1 METVK
6 FKNRIKALSL
16 FANVGMAETYLKE
29 LGIDVVVANELLPER
44 GKFYSHLYPDTNMIV
59 GDITDASVF
68 NTVVEE
74 ATKCGVE
81 MILATPPC
89 QGMSCAGSKDPL
101 DPRNFLIYYAVEA
114 VKAIRPRFVLFENV
128 TMQQHTQILYND
140 EYIFIPDYVEK
151 ELCEH
156 YHFNKNRIVNS
167 MDYGV
172 PQSRQRYIYLMVR
185 NDESV
190 EWEFP
195 QKDDHIITMRDAI
208 GDLPS
213 LDPCVRE
220 ESEKWRFPDYE
231 KKRQAGLAISKWH
244 YPPTHSWKQIEWMI
258 HTPSGTSAFKNETFY
273 PMTKGRRIK
282 GAPRTYMRMFWDK
295 PATTI
300 MQNSGVISAFS
311 TVHPGRPIVESD
323 NDQERIYSD
332 ARALSIYELL
342 ILSSL
347 PLDWNIP
354 EWADDVL
361 IRKVIGEGIPPLLI
375 KRAVE
380 SLIIGGQYDR

>member
-1 METVK
+1 MGIVK

-16 FANVGMAETYLKE
+16 FANVGMAETYLAE
-29 LGIDVVVANELLPER
+29 LGVDVIIANELLPER

-59 GDITDASVF
+59 GDITDISVF
-68 NTVVEE
+68 STVVQE

-89 QGMSCAGSKDPL
+89 QGMSCAGSKNPL

-128 TMQQHTQILYND
+128 TMQQHTQILYNG
-140 EYIFIPDYVEK
+140 EYVFIPDYVEK
-151 ELCEH
+151 ELCKH
-156 YHFNKNRIVNS
+156 YCFNQSRIVNS

-185 NDESV
+185 KDEAV
-190 EWEFP
+190 KWEFP
-195 QKDDHIITMRDAI
+195 QKDEHIITMREAI
-208 GDLPS
+208 GHLPS

-220 ESEKWRFPDYE
+220 ESEKWRFPEYE
-231 KKRQAGLAISKWH
+231 AKRAKGLEVSKWH
-244 YPPTHSWKQIEWMI
+244 YPPTHSWKQVEWMI
-258 HTPSGTSAFKNETFY
+258 HTPSGASAFKNETFY

-311 TVHPGRPIVESD
+311 TVHPGHPIVESD

-354 EWADDVL
+354 DWADDVL